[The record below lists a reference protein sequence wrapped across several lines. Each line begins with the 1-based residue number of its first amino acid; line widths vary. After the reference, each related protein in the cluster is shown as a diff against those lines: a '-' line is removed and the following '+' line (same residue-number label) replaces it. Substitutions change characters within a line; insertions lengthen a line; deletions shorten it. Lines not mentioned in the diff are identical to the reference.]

1 MNAKTYHIEGMNC
14 NHCRMSAEK
23 ALRSVEGVTNASVDL
38 ATGEALVEGTATR
51 EALAKALSEIGF
63 TLKD

>member
-1 MNAKTYHIEGMNC
+1 
-14 NHCRMSAEK
+14 MSAEK
-23 ALRSVEGVTNASVDL
+23 SLRSVEGVTNASVDL